1 MRCHGLPVQVLEK
14 ATPMAN
20 NQAMEILKRRLCVSI
35 HMGNHAT
42 KYRRAV
48 TSGGSDFCI
57 EVLQLH
63 LLPPHIVPKP
73 AKAGGFIFLSGL
85 IIEVIWRRSDKSRR
99 NLDPETYDFQSV
111 CAPRLNLS
119 HGGSPFWAT
128 KTTMAD

>member
-1 MRCHGLPVQVLEK
+1 
-14 ATPMAN
+14 
-20 NQAMEILKRRLCVSI
+20 
-35 HMGNHAT
+35 MGNYAT

-63 LLPPHIVPKP
+63 LLPPHIVPKS
-73 AKAGGFIFLSGL
+73 AKAGGFILLTSFV
-85 IIEVIWRRSDKSRR
+85 IEVIWRRSGKSRW
-99 NLDPETYDFQSV
+99 NLDNETYGFQSV

-128 KTTMAD
+128 TTTMANQYIGDETVREAMAATRQSRVMAEVT